1 MKSFSGATRYG
12 GLPRRWCWYPP
23 QVAAL
28 SLLMLAFSIG
38 ASLAQAPSNPKPRDH
53 VYLLRGFANVFS
65 LGMDQIAT
73 KLEHQGI
80 DTTVDNYLSWPTLA
94 KEAAAEYKSGRV
106 RTIILVGHS
115 SGATAVTEM
124 AARLSELGVPVKL
137 AIGLDPTSH
146 MTASGHV
153 DRYVNYYI
161 AHEFGDP
168 VDKSRQFSGVL
179 QNVNLEHMRGVNHF
193 NIDKDRAV
201 QGMVIRD
208 IQAALANSPYDT
220 VDAPREARKGPP
232 VPQRRDVHNPAR
244 LTDHHERQPGLVTDG
259 TAIRD

>member
-1 MKSFSGATRYG
+1 MRSVGGSTGFSGLLPQRCRYP
-12 GLPRRWCWYPP
+12 L
-23 QVAAL
+23 QAAAF

-38 ASLAQAPSNPKPRDH
+38 VSPAQVSSNPKPRDH

-73 KLEHQGI
+73 KLEHRGI
-80 DTTVDNYLSWPTLA
+80 DTTVANYVSWPTLA
-94 KEAAAEYKSGRV
+94 EEAAAEYKSGHV

-115 SGATAVTEM
+115 SGAVAVTSM

-161 AHEFGDP
+161 ANGFGDP
-168 VDKSRQFSGVL
+168 VGKGHQFSGVL
-179 QNVNLEHMRGVNHF
+179 QNVNLEHMPGVNHF
-193 NIDKDRAV
+193 NIEKDRAV

-208 IQAALANSPYDT
+208 IQAALGNSPHDT
-220 VDAPREARKGPP
+220 VAC
-232 VPQRRDVHNPAR
+232 DVHGRRTCAVAK
-244 LTDHHERQPGLVTDG
+244 PGLVTEG
-259 TAIRD
+259 AAIRD

>member
-1 MKSFSGATRYG
+1 MTSFSGATSFG
-12 GLPRRWCWYPP
+12 GLPRRWYLL
-23 QVAAL
+23 QAAAL
-28 SLLMLAFSIG
+28 SLLMLAFSID
-38 ASLAQAPSNPKPRDH
+38 ASLAQASSKPKPHDH

-73 KLEHQGI
+73 KLQHQGI
-80 DTTVDNYLSWPTLA
+80 DTTVDNYLAWPTLA
-94 KEAAAEYKSGRV
+94 KQAAAEFKSGQT

-161 AHEFGDP
+161 ANGFGDRVVKGP
-168 VDKSRQFSGVL
+168 QFSGVL
-179 QNVNLEHMRGVNHF
+179 QNVDLQHMSDVGHF

-201 QGMVIRD
+201 QGMVMRE
-208 IQAALANSPYDT
+208 IQAALASSPHQTAACDMY
-220 VDAPREARKGPP
+220 G
-232 VPQRRDVHNPAR
+232 RRTCAAAK
-244 LTDHHERQPGLVTDG
+244 PGLVTIG
-259 TAIRD
+259 TPIRD

>member
-1 MKSFSGATRYG
+1 MRSVGGSTGFSGLLPQRCRYP
-12 GLPRRWCWYPP
+12 L
-23 QVAAL
+23 QAAAF

-38 ASLAQAPSNPKPRDH
+38 VSPAQVSSNPKPRDH

-73 KLEHQGI
+73 RLEHQGI
-80 DTTVDNYLSWPTLA
+80 DTTVTNYVSWPTLA
-94 KEAAAEYKSGRV
+94 EEAAAEYKSGHV

-115 SGATAVTEM
+115 SGAVAVTSM
-124 AARLSELGVPVKL
+124 ATRLSELGVPVKL

-161 AHEFGDP
+161 ANGFGDP
-168 VDKSRQFSGVL
+168 VGKGHQFSGVL
-179 QNVNLEHMRGVNHF
+179 QNVDLEHMPGVNHF
-193 NIDKDRAV
+193 NIEKDRAV

-208 IQAALANSPYDT
+208 IQAALGNSPHDT
-220 VDAPREARKGPP
+220 VAC
-232 VPQRRDVHNPAR
+232 DVHGRRTCAAAK
-244 LTDHHERQPGLVTDG
+244 PGLVTEG
-259 TAIRD
+259 ATIRD